1 MLTFRLEIPE
11 VPADLHLTPRR
22 NAQPK
27 VEREASG
34 GGVALSRAGSFNV
47 HGEHTQ
53 AEAHNNKSLSAVTG
67 VKLQPPPYLGSQSY
81 QFNGGDSMSMRLRR
95 GMCGK
100 VVNRY

>member
-34 GGVALSRAGSFNV
+34 GGVTLSRAGNFNG
-47 HGEHTQ
+47 HEHTQ
-53 AEAHNNKSLSAVTG
+53 AEAHNDKSLSAVTG

-81 QFNGGDSMSMRLRR
+81 QFNGGDSISMRLRR